1 MVRAFIAGLLV
12 GMFALLAGIFLY
24 FRLGIAPV
32 GTAAAPMLFEKT
44 LAKAALHARLGRE
57 KPGSAPIASDQANL
71 TAGAQL
77 YVQNC
82 SVCHGLPKQPASAIA
97 HGMFPRP
104 PQLFVDMVTEDPEGE
119 IYWKTKGGI
128 RLTGMPAF
136 GISLSETQ
144 LWQVS
149 LLLKHAD
156 SIPPESQ
163 KVLLR

>member
-1 MVRAFIAGLLV
+1 MVRSFGVGLLAGICAV
-12 GMFALLAGIFLY
+12 LAGIFLY

-32 GTAAAPMLFEKT
+32 GTGAAPMLFEKT
-44 LAKAALHARLGRE
+44 LARAALHARLRRE
-57 KPGSAPIASDQANL
+57 MPARAPIPSDEANL
-71 TAGAQL
+71 TAGAQVYL
-77 YVQNC
+77 QNC
-82 SVCHGLPKQPASAIA
+82 AVCHGIPKRPATAIA
-97 HGMFPRP
+97 RGMFPRP
-104 PQLFVDMVTEDPEGE
+104 PQLFADMVTEDPEGE

-144 LWQVS
+144 LWQVT

-156 SIPPESQ
+156 AIPPDSQ